1 MTGTA
6 RTAAGSDRSSTV
18 EAKVRTVREL
28 YADAPEMGRVAL
40 ENVIDNLKSE
50 LASRITGGV
59 KSAGRIGY
67 RQGNVSELTVIAPF
81 TKGGAKRLRAL
92 LGLLE
97 GNFQGADRVGS
108 VHDMRFVF
116 LENDTKLL
124 FCTAYDGEWD

>member
-1 MTGTA
+1 MA
-6 RTAAGSDRSSTV
+6 PQSA
-18 EAKVRTVREL
+18 EIEQKIKQVRDV

-40 ENVIDNLKSE
+40 ENVLRNLKSE

-81 TKGGAKRLRAL
+81 TNGGAKRLRAL

-97 GNFQGADRVGS
+97 GNFQGRREGRHRPRHALRVPGQRHE
-108 VHDMRFVF
+108 VALRHR
-116 LENDTKLL
+116 L
-124 FCTAYDGEWD
+124 